1 MRISQELQRNFLFLP
16 HQEGRNFPHK
26 GGYDHV
32 FRLGMVLVACDCGGA
47 HRLYPVQGKAYGMV
61 ERAEA
66 EQEKGEVWEMG
77 G

>member
-1 MRISQELQRNFLFLP
+1 
-16 HQEGRNFPHK
+16 
-26 GGYDHV
+26 
-32 FRLGMVLVACDCGGA
+32 MVLVACDCGGA
-47 HRLYPVQGKAYGMV
+47 HRLYPVQGKAYEMV